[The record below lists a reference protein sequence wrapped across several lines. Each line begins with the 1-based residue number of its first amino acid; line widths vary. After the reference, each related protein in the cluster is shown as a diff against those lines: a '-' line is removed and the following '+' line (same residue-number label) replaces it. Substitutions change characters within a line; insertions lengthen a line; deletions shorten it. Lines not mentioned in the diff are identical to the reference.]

1 MAGIALPARLAALKA
16 ASATVRAHVA
26 TAEAEARWPAP
37 VLDVLLEQRLFRLW
51 LPRNA
56 GGDELDLMDSL
67 ALMEASARIDGSFG
81 WTVMIGSGGGLFGAI
96 IEAPTAHEML
106 SPREAV
112 IAGSGVPSGR
122 AEAVEGGYRA
132 AGRWRYASGAAHAT
146 WFTANC
152 VVHRDGAAVLD
163 TAGAPL
169 IRAMSFPATEVAV
182 HRTWDVSGM
191 RATGSEDFS
200 VDGVF
205 VPARRTFSVFG
216 DPPHEGGPLYRFPF
230 VSITQAGVAAVALG
244 VAAHAVEAYA
254 ALGRPADAT
263 AQAHYGEAVARLDLA
278 GAGWWEVTRVAWE
291 RVVAGEALDAAGQA
305 RVALACTRATHEAA
319 AAVDLLHAAG
329 GMAALSNSGGDRG
342 DLGRCWRDL
351 HAVTQ
356 HSSVRVANYASAGA
370 ALLDTGGETETPR
383 S

>member
-1 MAGIALPARLAALKA
+1 MAGSPIVPRLVALDAAT
-16 ASATVRAHVA
+16 ATVRAAVLQ
-26 TAEAEARWPAP
+26 AEVEARWPAS

-67 ALMEASARIDGSFG
+67 ALMEAAAHIDGSFG

-96 IEAPTAHEML
+96 IDAPTAREML
-106 SPREAV
+106 GPHEAV
-112 IAGSGVPSGR
+112 IAGSGAPRGI
-122 AEAVEGGYRA
+122 AEVVEGGYRA
-132 AGRWRYASGAAHAT
+132 TGRWRYASGAAHAT

-152 VVHRDGAAVLD
+152 VVHRDGAPVLD
-163 TAGAPL
+163 GAGATL
-169 IRAMSFPATEVAV
+169 IRAMSFPAAEVTI
-182 HRTWDVSGM
+182 HRTWEVSGM
-191 RATGSEDFS
+191 RATGSEDFA

-244 VAAHAVEAYA
+244 IAAHAIEAYA
-254 ALGRPADAT
+254 ALGRTSDAIS
-263 AQAHYGEAVARLDLA
+263 QARFGEAVARLTLA
-278 GAGWWEVTRVAWE
+278 RAGWWTTTQGAWDIVT
-291 RVVAGEALDAAGQA
+291 AGDALDAAVQA
-305 RVALACTRATHEAA
+305 RVALACTHATREAA
-319 AAVDLLHAAG
+319 AAVDLLYDIG
-329 GMAALSNSGGDRG
+329 GMASMADAG
-342 DLGRCWRDL
+342 DLGRCWRDV

-370 ALLDTGGETETPR
+370 ALLDAAAETEPPR
-383 S
+383 